1 MHCERADSELLVR
14 RWLHDYVDYV
24 ARVLRSAGTP
34 AQELDD
40 AVQRTFIVAARRHA
54 DVRAGSERGFLL
66 KTALHVAAH
75 ARRSAARRRE
85 VPTAELP
92 EPIELATPE
101 VLASAQREQRL
112 LQRLLGRLVPE
123 LRTVLVLYEV
133 EELTMAEIAATL
145 SIPPG
150 TVASRLRRARHE
162 LRQRWRDARGGA
174 AALGGALV
182 LAAGRAKA
190 WALVAVVGLAA
201 VVVVPQ
207 LRRASFASRRVVPAP
222 VALRAADKLP
232 EAATSAPAP
241 LSAPAPATPTAPT
254 AAVISGQVS
263 PAASSQARAAVHAP
277 TAAEALRLEL
287 QQLDRARALVAA
299 GRGSAA
305 LSVLDG
311 YARAAP
317 RGALRLEAEA
327 LRIDALAQSGRTAEA
342 RARASAFLAK
352 YPSSVLAA
360 RVRKL
365 AGP

>member
-1 MHCERADSELLVR
+1 MHCEPAGELLVR
-14 RWLHDYVDYV
+14 RWLRDYVDYV

-54 DVRAGSERGFLL
+54 DVRAGAERGFLL

-92 EPIELATPE
+92 EPINLETPE

-112 LQRLLGRLVPE
+112 FERLLARLVPE

-162 LRQRWRDARGGA
+162 LRQRWHDARGGA
-174 AALGGALV
+174 AALGGAVV
-182 LAAGRAKA
+182 LAASRAKA
-190 WALVAVVGLAA
+190 WAVVATLGLAA
-201 VVVVPQ
+201 VVVVPR
-207 LRRASFASRRVVPAP
+207 LRHPASTSRPATTLRSTAPSVVALTEAKTAAPAVVTETTAPPASPVAISLPVPAP
-222 VALRAADKLP
+222 SAQRAPARP
-232 EAATSAPAP
+232 ATS
-241 LSAPAPATPTAPT
+241 S
-254 AAVISGQVS
+254 
-263 PAASSQARAAVHAP
+263 
-277 TAAEALRLEL
+277 EALRLEL
-287 QQLDRARALVAA
+287 QQLDKARALVAA

-305 LSVLDG
+305 LVVLDG
-311 YARAAP
+311 YGRAAP

-327 LRIDALAQSGRTAEA
+327 LRIDALAQSGRKDEA
-342 RARASAFLAK
+342 RARAAAFLAK
-352 YPSSVLAA
+352 YPSSVLAS
-360 RVRKL
+360 RVRRL

>member
-101 VLASAQREQRL
+101 VLASSQREQRL

-150 TVASRLRRARHE
+150 TVASRLRRARQE

-190 WALVAVVGLAA
+190 WALVAAVGLAA
-201 VVVVPQ
+201 VVVGPP
-207 LRRASFASRRVVPAP
+207 LRRAAFTSQHVAPAP
-222 VALRAADKLP
+222 VPRRAADKLAETVP
-232 EAATSAPAP
+232 VAPAP
-241 LSAPAPATPTAPT
+241 VTAPAPATPTAP
-254 AAVISGQVS
+254 AAAITLADPA
-263 PAASSQARAAVHAP
+263 PAASSQARAVRTP
-277 TAAEALRLEL
+277 TSADALRLEL
-287 QQLDRARALVAA
+287 QQLDKARALVAA

-305 LSVLDG
+305 LSVLDD

-327 LRIDALAQSGRTAEA
+327 LRIDALAQSGRSAEA
-342 RARASAFLAK
+342 RARAAAFLAR

>member
-1 MHCERADSELLVR
+1 MHSEPAGELLVR

-54 DVRAGSERGFLL
+54 DVRAGAERGFLL

-92 EPIELATPE
+92 EPIDLATPE

-112 LQRLLGRLVPE
+112 LERLLARLVPE
-123 LRTVLVLYEV
+123 LRTVLVMYEV

-182 LAAGRAKA
+182 LSASRAKA
-190 WALVAVVGLAA
+190 WALVATLGLAA
-201 VVVVPQ
+201 VVVVPR
-207 LRRASFASRRVVPAP
+207 LRHSAPKALSVATFRSAPPSVVP
-222 VALRAADKLP
+222 VA
-232 EAATSAPAP
+232 EAKAEPSPA
-241 LSAPAPATPTAPT
+241 SMPAPALPPSASTQRATTRAPT
-254 AAVISGQVS
+254 
-263 PAASSQARAAVHAP
+263 P
-277 TAAEALRLEL
+277 AEALRLEL
-287 QQLDRARALVAA
+287 QQLDKARALVAA
-299 GRGSAA
+299 GRGAAA
-305 LSVLDG
+305 LAVLDG
-311 YARAAP
+311 YGRAAP

-327 LRIDALAQSGRTAEA
+327 LRIDALGQSGRKSEA
-342 RARASAFLAK
+342 RARAAAFLAK
-352 YPSSVLAA
+352 YPSSVLAP
-360 RVRKL
+360 RVRRL

>member
-1 MHCERADSELLVR
+1 MHCERADNELLVR

-101 VLASAQREQRL
+101 SLASDQREQRL
-112 LQRLLGRLVPE
+112 LDRLLARLVPE
-123 LRTVLVLYEV
+123 LRTVLVMYEV

-150 TVASRLRRARHE
+150 TVASRLRRARQE

-174 AALGGALV
+174 AALGAALL

-190 WALVAVVGLAA
+190 WVLAATLGVAAVVAVPRLHRAWLASSVVASAATARPLAA
-201 VVVVPQ
+201 VAAAAPIP
-207 LRRASFASRRVVPAP
+207 RALPA
-222 VALRAADKLP
+222 
-232 EAATSAPAP
+232 
-241 LSAPAPATPTAPT
+241 APT
-254 AAVISGQVS
+254 AAASSPVALGAASTAPTPSVTSSQQR
-263 PAASSQARAAVHAP
+263 PAARAP
-277 TAAEALRLEL
+277 TGADALRLEL
-287 QQLDRARALVAA
+287 QQLDKARALVAS
-299 GRGSAA
+299 GRGAAA
-305 LSVLDG
+305 LAVLDG

-327 LRIDALAQSGRTAEA
+327 LRIDALAQSGRRAEA
-342 RARASAFLAK
+342 RARAAAFVSK

-360 RVRKL
+360 RVRRL

>member
-1 MHCERADSELLVR
+1 MHFEPAGELLVR
-14 RWLHDYVDYV
+14 RWLRDYVDYV

-54 DVRAGSERGFLL
+54 DVRAGAERGFLL

-92 EPIELATPE
+92 EPIDLATPE

-112 LQRLLGRLVPE
+112 LERLLARLVPE
-123 LRTVLVLYEV
+123 LRTVLVMYEV

-174 AALGGALV
+174 AALGGALM
-182 LAAGRAKA
+182 LSASRAKA
-190 WALVAVVGLAA
+190 WALVATLGLAA
-201 VVVVPQ
+201 VVVVPR
-207 LRRASFASRRVVPAP
+207 LRYSAPRAQPAATLRLAPPSVVAVTEAKAPAAVTEITEAPAAASSPA
-222 VALRAADKLP
+222 VALVSSASAQR
-232 EAATSAPAP
+232 APAP
-241 LSAPAPATPTAPT
+241 TPTP
-254 AAVISGQVS
+254 
-263 PAASSQARAAVHAP
+263 
-277 TAAEALRLEL
+277 AEALRSEL
-287 QQLDRARALVAA
+287 LQLDKARALVAA
-299 GRGSAA
+299 GRGGAA
-305 LSVLDG
+305 LAVLDNYG
-311 YARAAP
+311 RTAP

-327 LRIDALAQSGRTAEA
+327 LRIDALAQSGRQAEA
-342 RARASAFLAK
+342 RARATAFLAK
-352 YPSSVLAA
+352 YPNSVLAP
-360 RVRKL
+360 RVRRL